1 MVVKRK
7 CYVINII
14 SSVVLLRG
22 IWLIRND
29 FIFNK
34 QEWVSVKQVLRRML
48 RLTKEWMVIVKE
60 AKREEMKNLLSF
72 LDKAIREPLR
82 IPSA

>member
-1 MVVKRK
+1 
-7 CYVINII
+7 
-14 SSVVLLRG
+14 VLCDQYYLLCGAEG

>member
-1 MVVKRK
+1 VSRK
-7 CYVINII
+7 
-14 SSVVLLRG
+14 
-22 IWLIRND
+22 
-29 FIFNK
+29 
-34 QEWVSVKQVLRRML
+34 VLRRML

>member
-14 SSVVLLRG
+14 SSVVLRG

-48 RLTKEWMVIVKE
+48 RLPKEWMVIVKE

>member
-14 SSVVLLRG
+14 SSVVLRG